1 MRNDHHSSKG
11 DEMGYETILV
21 EKKDQITRITL
32 NRPAALNSFND
43 RMGEEFYTALK
54 EAEKDEG
61 TRCLI
66 ITGAGRAFSAGED
79 VSGLKERYGGDS
91 RPSLGDHLRK
101 KYHPMILRIRNMEK
115 PVIARINGIAAGSGA
130 SIALACDIRIAS
142 EEAGLKQ
149 AFIGVGLV
157 PDSGS
162 SYFLTRTLGP
172 GRALE
177 LIMTG
182 RTVGAKEAENLGLV
196 NQTVPGTEL
205 DNVVNSVAEKLAN
218 GPTKAL
224 GLSKRVVNQVSR
236 LELPDALEYEAQN
249 QDIAG
254 KTKDHL
260 EAVRAFLEKRQPKFS
275 GT

>member
-1 MRNDHHSSKG
+1 
-11 DEMGYETILV
+11 MGYETILV
-21 EKKDQITRITL
+21 EKKDQITTIIL
-32 NRPAALNSFND
+32 NRPASLNSFNEK
-43 RMGEEFYTALK
+43 MGEEFYAALK
-54 EAEKDEG
+54 EAEKDDG

-91 RPSLGDHLRK
+91 QPSLGDHLRK

-182 RTVGAKEAENLGLV
+182 RTVGAREAETLGLV
-196 NQTVPGTEL
+196 NQVVPAAEL
-205 DNVVNSVAEKLAN
+205 DEAVNSTAEKLAN

-224 GLSKRVVNQVSR
+224 GLSKRIVNQASR
-236 LELPDALEYEAQN
+236 LELSDALEYEAQN

-254 KTKDHL
+254 RTQDHL
-260 EAVRAFLEKRQPKFS
+260 EAVRAFLEKRKPKFS
-275 GT
+275 GN

>member
-1 MRNDHHSSKG
+1 MD
-11 DEMGYETILV
+11 YETILV
-21 EKKDQITRITL
+21 DKKNQITRITL
-32 NRPAALNSFND
+32 NRPASLNSFNEK
-43 RMGEEFYTALK
+43 MGEEFYGALR
-54 EAEKDEG
+54 EAEKDG
-61 TRCLI
+61 ATRCLV

-91 RPSLGDHLRK
+91 HPSLGDHLRK

-115 PVIARINGIAAGSGA
+115 PVIARLNGIAAGSGA

-142 EEAGLKQ
+142 EDAGLKQ
-149 AFIGVGLV
+149 AFIRVGLV

-162 SYFLTRTLGP
+162 SYFLTRALGP

-182 RTVGAKEAENLGLV
+182 RTVGAKEAETLGLV
-196 NQTVPGTEL
+196 NQVVPAAEL
-205 DNVVNSVAEKLAN
+205 DEAIDNTAEKLAN

-224 GLSKRVVNQVSR
+224 GLSKRIVNQVGR

-254 KTKDHL
+254 KTQDHL
-260 EAVRAFLEKRQPKFS
+260 EAVRAFLEKRKPKFS
-275 GT
+275 GN

>member
-1 MRNDHHSSKG
+1 
-11 DEMGYETILV
+11 MGYETILV

-32 NRPAALNSFND
+32 NRPASLNSFND
-43 RMGEEFYTALK
+43 KMGEEFYSALK
-54 EAEKDEG
+54 DGERDED

-79 VSGLKERYGGDS
+79 VSGLKERYTGDS
-91 RPSLGDHLRK
+91 HPSLGDHLRK
-101 KYHPMILRIRNMEK
+101 KYHPMILRIRSMEK

-162 SYFLTRTLGP
+162 SYFLTQTLGP

-182 RTVGAKEAENLGLV
+182 RTVGAKEAETLGLV
-196 NQTVPGTEL
+196 NQVVPAAEL
-205 DNVVNSVAEKLAN
+205 DEAVNSTAGKLAS

-224 GLSKRVVNQVSR
+224 GLSKRIVNQVSR
-236 LELPDALEYEAQN
+236 LELPDALEYEA
-249 QDIAG
+249 
-254 KTKDHL
+254 
-260 EAVRAFLEKRQPKFS
+260 VRAFLEKRKPKFS
-275 GT
+275 GN

>member
-1 MRNDHHSSKG
+1 
-11 DEMGYETILV
+11 MGYETILV

-32 NRPAALNSFND
+32 NRPASLNSFNEK
-43 RMGEEFYTALK
+43 MGEEFYAALK
-54 EAEKDEG
+54 EAEKDDS

-79 VSGLKERYGGDS
+79 VSGLNERYGGDS
-91 RPSLGDHLRK
+91 QPSLGDHLRK
-101 KYHPMILRIRNMEK
+101 KYHPMILRMRNMEK

-142 EEAGLKQ
+142 EESGLKQ

-182 RTVGAKEAENLGLV
+182 RTVGAKEAETLGLV
-196 NQTVPGTEL
+196 NQVVPAAEL
-205 DNVVNSVAEKLAN
+205 DEAVNSTAEKLAN

-224 GLSKRVVNQVSR
+224 GLSKRIVNQVSR
-236 LELPDALEYEAQN
+236 LELPDALEYEAKN

-254 KTKDHL
+254 KTQDHL
-260 EAVRAFLEKRQPKFS
+260 EAVRAFLEKRKPKFS
-275 GT
+275 GN

>member
-1 MRNDHHSSKG
+1 
-11 DEMGYETILV
+11 MGYETILV
-21 EKKDQITRITL
+21 EKRDQITRITL
-32 NRPAALNSFND
+32 NRPAALNSLND
-43 RMGEEFYTALK
+43 KMGEEFYTALK
-54 EAEKDEG
+54 DAEKDED

-79 VSGLKERYGGDS
+79 VSGLKERYGGES
-91 RPSLGDHLRK
+91 HPSLGDHLRK
-101 KYHPMILRIRNMEK
+101 KYHPIITRIRSMEK

-130 SIALACDIRIAS
+130 SLALACDIRIAS

-149 AFIGVGLV
+149 AFIGMGLV

-162 SYFLTRTLGP
+162 SYFLTQMVGP

-182 RTVGAKEAENLGLV
+182 KTIPAREAEQLGLISKV
-196 NQTVPGTEL
+196 VPAAEL
-205 DNVVNSVAEKLAN
+205 DKYTDELAHRLAT

-224 GLSKRVVNQVSR
+224 GLSKRIVNRVTS
-236 LELPDALEYEAQN
+236 LDLPEALEYEAYN

-254 KTKDHL
+254 RTSDHL
-260 EAVRAFLEKRQPKFS
+260 EAVKSFLEKRQPRFS
-275 GT
+275 GK

>member
-1 MRNDHHSSKG
+1 
-11 DEMGYETILV
+11 MGYESIVV
-21 EKKDQITRITL
+21 EKKNNISRVTL
-32 NRPAALNSFND
+32 NRPHALNAFND
-43 RMGEEFYTALK
+43 QMGEEFYAALK
-54 EAEKDEG
+54 EAEKDSE

-79 VSGLKERYGGDS
+79 VSGLKERYGEGTH
-91 RPSLGDHLRK
+91 PSLGDHLRK
-101 KYHPMILRIRNMEK
+101 KYHPMIMRIRNMEK
-115 PVIARINGIAAGSGA
+115 PILARVNGIAAGSGA

-142 EEAGLKQ
+142 EEAGIKE

-162 SYFLTRTLGP
+162 SYFLTQTLGP

-182 RTVGAKEAENLGLV
+182 RTVGAREAEDLGLFTR
-196 NQTVPGTEL
+196 TVTTAEL
-205 DNVVNSVAEKLAN
+205 DKTVDELAAKLAS

-224 GLSKRVVNQVSR
+224 GLSKRVVNQASR
-236 LELPDALEYEAQN
+236 LELSDAMEYEAQN

-254 KTKDHL
+254 RTKDHL
-260 EAVRAFLEKRQPKFS
+260 EAVRAFIEKRQPKFS
-275 GT
+275 GS

>member
-1 MRNDHHSSKG
+1 VRNDHPYSKV

-32 NRPAALNSFND
+32 NRPAALNSLND
-43 RMGEEFYTALK
+43 KMGEEFYAALK

-91 RPSLGDHLRK
+91 HPSLGDHLRK
-101 KYHPMILRIRNMEK
+101 KYHPMILRIRHMEK

-162 SYFLTRTLGP
+162 SYFLTRALGP

-196 NQTVPGTEL
+196 NQVVPALEL
-205 DNVVNSVAEKLAN
+205 DRVVDDVAGKLAN

-224 GLSKRVVNQVSR
+224 GLSKRVVNHVSR
-236 LELPDALEYEAQN
+236 LDLHEALEYEAQN

-254 KTKDHL
+254 KTQDHL

>member
-1 MRNDHHSSKG
+1 
-11 DEMGYETILV
+11 MGYETILV
-21 EKKDQITRITL
+21 EKKNQITRITL
-32 NRPAALNSFND
+32 NRPNALNAFND
-43 RMGEEFYTALK
+43 KMGEEFYASLK
-54 EAEKDEG
+54 EAERDPE
-61 TRCLI
+61 TRCLV

-79 VSGLKERYGGDS
+79 VSSLKDRYGEGEH
-91 RPSLGDHLRK
+91 PSLGDHLRK
-101 KYHPMILRIRNMEK
+101 KYHPMITKIQNMEK
-115 PVIARINGIAAGSGA
+115 PVVARLNGIAAGSGA

-162 SYFLTRTLGP
+162 SYFLTQTLGP

-182 RTVGAKEAENLGLV
+182 RTVSAKEAEVLGLV
-196 NQTVPGTEL
+196 TKAVPASEL
-205 DNVVNSVAEKLAN
+205 DNTVNEIAEKLAN

-224 GLSKRVVNQVSR
+224 GLSKRVVNQASG
-236 LELPDALEYEAQN
+236 LELSEAMEYEAQN

-260 EAVRAFLEKRQPKFS
+260 EAVQAFLEKRQPKFS
-275 GT
+275 GK

>member
-1 MRNDHHSSKG
+1 
-11 DEMGYETILV
+11 MGYETIIV
-21 EKKDQITRITL
+21 EKKDQIARITF
-32 NRPAALNSFND
+32 NRPSALNAFNEK
-43 RMGEEFYTALK
+43 MGEEFYLSLK
-54 EAEKDEG
+54 EAERDAE

-79 VSGLKERYGGDS
+79 VSGLKERYGVGTH
-91 RPSLGDHLRK
+91 PSLGDHLRK
-101 KYHPMILRIRNMEK
+101 KYHPMITKIRSMEK
-115 PVIARINGIAAGSGA
+115 PVVARINGIAAGSGA

-162 SYFLTRTLGP
+162 SYFLTQTLGP

-182 RTVGAKEAENLGLV
+182 RTVGAREAETIGLV
-196 NQTVPGTEL
+196 TKVVPAGEL
-205 DNVVNSVAEKLAN
+205 DKTVDEMAEKLAN

-224 GLSKRVVNQVSR
+224 GLSKRVVNQASR
-236 LELPDALEYEAQN
+236 LELSEAMEYEAQN

-260 EAVRAFLEKRQPKFS
+260 EAVKAFLEKRQPKFS

>member
-1 MRNDHHSSKG
+1 MTNDHQSSNG

-43 RMGEEFYTALK
+43 RMGEELYTALK

-130 SIALACDIRIAS
+130 SLALACDIRIAS

-162 SYFLTRTLGP
+162 SYFLTRMIGP

-182 RTVGAKEAENLGLV
+182 KTIPAREAEQLGLINKV
-196 NQTVPGTEL
+196 VPAAEL
-205 DNVVNSVAEKLAN
+205 DKHTDELAHRLAT

-224 GLSKRVVNQVSR
+224 GLSKRIVNRVTS
-236 LELPDALEYEAQN
+236 LELPDALEYEAYN

-254 KTKDHL
+254 RTSDHL
-260 EAVRAFLEKRQPKFS
+260 EAVKSFLEKRQPKFS
-275 GT
+275 GK

>member
-1 MRNDHHSSKG
+1 
-11 DEMGYETILV
+11 
-21 EKKDQITRITL
+21 
-32 NRPAALNSFND
+32 
-43 RMGEEFYTALK
+43 
-54 EAEKDEG
+54 
-61 TRCLI
+61 
-66 ITGAGRAFSAGED
+66 
-79 VSGLKERYGGDS
+79 
-91 RPSLGDHLRK
+91 
-101 KYHPMILRIRNMEK
+101 MEK
-115 PVIARINGIAAGSGA
+115 PVIARMNGIAAGSGA
-130 SIALACDIRIAS
+130 SIALACDIRVAS

-182 RTVGAKEAENLGLV
+182 RTLGAREAETLGLV
-196 NQTVPGTEL
+196 NKVVPTAEL
-205 DNVVNSVAEKLAN
+205 DKAVEETAEKLAN
-218 GPTKAL
+218 GPTKAI
-224 GLSKRVVNQVSR
+224 GLSKRIVNRIAGLDLS
-236 LELPDALEYEAQN
+236 ETLEYEAQS

-275 GT
+275 GN

>member
-1 MRNDHHSSKG
+1 MN
-11 DEMGYETILV
+11 YETILV

-43 RMGEEFYTALK
+43 KMGEEFYAALK

-66 ITGAGRAFSAGED
+66 VTGAGRAFSAGED
-79 VSGLKERYGGDS
+79 VSGLKQRYGGDTHL
-91 RPSLGDHLRK
+91 SLGDHLRK
-101 KYHPMILRIRNMEK
+101 KYHPIILRIRNMEK

-130 SIALACDIRIAS
+130 SLALACDIRIAS

-162 SYFLTRTLGP
+162 SYFLTGMIGP

-182 RTVGAKEAENLGLV
+182 KTIPAKEAEQLGLINKV
-196 NQTVPGTEL
+196 VPAAEL
-205 DNVVNSVAEKLAN
+205 DKYTDELAHRLAT

-224 GLSKRVVNQVSR
+224 GLSKRIVNRVSS
-236 LELPDALEYEAQN
+236 LELPEALEYEAYN

-254 KTKDHL
+254 RTSDHL
-260 EAVRAFLEKRQPKFS
+260 EAVKAFLEKRQPKFS
-275 GT
+275 GK

>member
-1 MRNDHHSSKG
+1 
-11 DEMGYETILV
+11 MGYETILV

-32 NRPAALNSFND
+32 NRPASLNSFNEK
-43 RMGEEFYTALK
+43 MGEEFYAALK
-54 EAEKDEG
+54 EAEKDDS

-91 RPSLGDHLRK
+91 QPSLGDHLRK
-101 KYHPMILRIRNMEK
+101 KYNPMILRIRNMEK

-130 SIALACDIRIAS
+130 SIALACDIRVAS

-162 SYFLTRTLGP
+162 SYFLTRMIGP

-182 RTVGAKEAENLGLV
+182 KTIPAREAEQLGPINKV
-196 NQTVPGTEL
+196 VPAAEL
-205 DNVVNSVAEKLAN
+205 DKHTDELAAKLAN

-224 GLSKRVVNQVSR
+224 GLSKRIVNRVTG
-236 LELPDALEYEAQN
+236 LELSDALEYEAYN

-254 KTKDHL
+254 KTSDHL
-260 EAVRAFLEKRQPKFS
+260 EAVKAFLEKRQPRFS
-275 GT
+275 GK

>member
-1 MRNDHHSSKG
+1 
-11 DEMGYETILV
+11 
-21 EKKDQITRITL
+21 
-32 NRPAALNSFND
+32 
-43 RMGEEFYTALK
+43 
-54 EAEKDEG
+54 
-61 TRCLI
+61 
-66 ITGAGRAFSAGED
+66 
-79 VSGLKERYGGDS
+79 
-91 RPSLGDHLRK
+91 RK

-182 RTVGAKEAENLGLV
+182 RTVGAKEAETLGLV
-196 NQTVPGTEL
+196 NQVVPAAEL
-205 DNVVNSVAEKLAN
+205 DEAVNSTAEKLAS

-224 GLSKRVVNQVSR
+224 GLSKRIVNQVSR

-254 KTKDHL
+254 KTQDHL
-260 EAVRAFLEKRQPKFS
+260 EAVRAFLEKRKPKFS
-275 GT
+275 GN

>member
-1 MRNDHHSSKG
+1 
-11 DEMGYETILV
+11 MGYETILV
-21 EKKDQITRITL
+21 EKRNQITRITL
-32 NRPAALNSFND
+32 NRPAALNSLND
-43 RMGEEFYTALK
+43 KMGEEFYTALK
-54 EAEKDEG
+54 DAEKDED

-79 VSGLKERYGGDS
+79 VSGLKERYGEES
-91 RPSLGDHLRK
+91 HPYLGDHLRK
-101 KYHPMILRIRNMEK
+101 KYHPIILRIRHMEK
-115 PVIARINGIAAGSGA
+115 PVIGRINGIAAGSGA

-162 SYFLTRTLGP
+162 SYFLTRALGP

-182 RTVGAKEAENLGLV
+182 RTVGAREAETMGLV
-196 NQTVPGTEL
+196 NQVAPAAEL
-205 DNVVNSVAEKLAN
+205 DKVVDNVAAKLAN

-224 GLSKRVVNQVSR
+224 GLSKRVVNHVSR
-236 LELPDALEYEAQN
+236 LDLHEALEYEAQN

-254 KTKDHL
+254 KTQDHL